1 MTARGVHRVSPPPDA
16 GRDGVTVLGIETST
30 SAVGVVVGHGG
41 EVVWEVGARLGPRH
55 AELLMPLVVSALSGS
70 GLGLGDLDAVVV
82 DGGPG
87 LLTGVRVGVA
97 TAKALAFGRGLPV
110 SVLSSLEMLVWPL
123 AGLGRPLLAVVDLRR
138 GELAW
143 QGFRP
148 VATGRDAG
156 FDRPGGAR
164 PVARPSLEPI
174 GPAAAGPLAEL
185 HDAVAGWSEGASG
198 LVAVGDGA
206 RRVAEALV
214 ALGMA
219 VLDAP
224 EGPSLEAM
232 VALGTEAVLDRRVR
246 AAETVTIDYPR
257 PPDASPGAFATRAGV
272 RATAGEQV
280 VGGGSAPA
288 APGGR

>member
-1 MTARGVHRVSPPPDA
+1 MSTGGGHPAAPAEAATG
-16 GRDGVTVLGIETST
+16 GVTVLGIETST
-30 SAVGVVVGHGG
+30 SAVGVVVGREG

-55 AELLMPLVVSALSGS
+55 AELLMPLVVAALSGS
-70 GLGLGDLDAVVV
+70 GLGFGDLDAVVV

-110 SVLSSLEMLVWPL
+110 AVLSSLEMLAWPL
-123 AGLGRPLLAVVDLRR
+123 AGLGRPLLSVVDLRR

-148 VATGRDAG
+148 VGTGRSTGPDRVARVPLPA
-156 FDRPGGAR
+156 RPG
-164 PVARPSLEPI
+164 LEPI
-174 GPAAAGPLAEL
+174 GPAVAGPLAEL
-185 HDAVAGWSEGASG
+185 RDAVAGWPERASE

-206 RRVAEALV
+206 RRVAD
-214 ALGMA
+214 ALGALGVA

-224 EGPSLEAM
+224 EAPNLEAM
-232 VALGTEAVLDRRVR
+232 VALGTAAVRDRRVR

-272 RATAGEQV
+272 RATAGERA
-280 VGGGSAPA
+280 VGGGSAP
-288 APGGR
+288 GSSGRR